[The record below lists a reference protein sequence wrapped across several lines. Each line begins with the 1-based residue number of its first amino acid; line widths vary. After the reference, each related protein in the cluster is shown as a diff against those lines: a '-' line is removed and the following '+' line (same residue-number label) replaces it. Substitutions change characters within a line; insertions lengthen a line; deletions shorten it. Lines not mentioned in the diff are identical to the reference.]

1 MKNAMIIAVL
11 CIAVAPVFIACDNQD
26 TPSPPLTGITA
37 VYTGTA
43 PVYPMTPHNNLKAD
57 LTVTAKYS
65 DGAAKTLNAADYTL
79 SGELTVGE
87 SVVTVTYL
95 KKTDT
100 FTVTVSEP
108 HIVAGCNCGGYN
120 KECDCG
126 ADCACEPCYVI
137 TAENCECD
145 GDIEDCECG
154 DCDCPVCETTPAPN
168 NTHVHQWGA
177 WTATAT
183 EGMDERS
190 CAIES
195 AHKQT
200 RLTGTNRFAFTAV
213 GDPVTGYIVRKNGT
227 AYTGVVIIPDFYRP
241 DADSEEKPITAIGA
255 DGDAFANWAFYGLNN
270 ITSINIPE
278 SVTVIGTNAFQNCS
292 NITSI
297 TLPASLKSIS
307 NNAFSNASG
316 LATVTIAEGSQL
328 TSIGDN
334 AFQSTA
340 ITGIVIPAS
349 VTAVGTSAFRTCNN
363 LATVTFAA
371 GSHLTL
377 INNSMFSACRSLVSI
392 EIPASVTTIGNSA
405 FAGSTTSSA
414 PSPATALTTVTFA
427 AGSKLTTIENY
438 AFRFN
443 ANLAT
448 VSFAAG
454 TELTSIGTMVF
465 DGCTNQTDLDAA
477 MQSFKKE

>member
-1 MKNAMIIAVL
+1 MKKAMIIAVM
-11 CIAVAPVFIACDNQD
+11 IALAFTACKDHGD
-26 TPSPPLTGITA
+26 PSTLTGITA
-37 VYTGTA
+37 VYTGTT

-57 LTVTAKYS
+57 LTVTAKYD
-65 DGAAKTLNAADYTL
+65 DGASKTLNASDYTL
-79 SGELTVGE
+79 SGTLTVGE

-100 FTVTVSEP
+100 FNVTVSES
-108 HIVAGCNCGGYN
+108 HIAAGCDCNGYN
-120 KECDCG
+120 SECDCG
-126 ADCACEPCYVI
+126 AECTCIPCYTI
-137 TAENCECD
+137 TSENCECD
-145 GDIEDCECG
+145 GDIQDCECG
-154 DCDCPVCETTPAPN
+154 DCDCPVCETVPASV
-168 NTHVHQWGA
+168 NTHSHQWGA

-183 EGMDERS
+183 EGTDERS
-190 CAIES
+190 CAIEPS
-195 AHKQT
+195 HKQT
-200 RLTGTNRFAFTAV
+200 RLTGTTRFAFTAV
-213 GDPVTGYIVRKNGT
+213 GDPVTGYIVRKQSGT
-227 AYTGVVIIPDFYRP
+227 TYTGAVTIPDFYRP
-241 DADSEEKPITAIGA
+241 SGSASEDDFKPITAIGA
-255 DGDAFANWAFYGLNN
+255 DGDAFANWAFYGLSN
-270 ITSINIPE
+270 ITAINIPE
-278 SVTVIGTNAFQNCS
+278 SVTAIGTNAFQNCS

-328 TSIGDN
+328 ESIGDT
-334 AFQSTA
+334 AFGSTA
-340 ITGIVIPAS
+340 ITAIVIPAS
-349 VTAVGTSAFRTCNN
+349 VTYLGTSAFRTCNN

-377 INNSMFSACRSLVSI
+377 INNSSFSACRSLVSI

-448 VSFAAG
+448 VNFAAG
-454 TELTSIGTMVF
+454 TKLTSVGTMVF
-465 DGCTNQTDLDAA
+465 NGCTNETELEAVMAQYK
-477 MQSFKKE
+477 Q